1 MLKIEKGIEKDVNQY
16 VEAARAMENGDSVL
30 MPDAKE
36 AAKLCRALDKEH
48 GAGSFTVRAVDGG
61 VRVWRTSRTP
71 RVRKPKAVAPAGE

>member
-1 MLKIEKGIEKDVNQY
+1 MLKIEPGIEIDVNKY
-16 VEAARAMENGDSVL
+16 VEAARKMQNTDSVL

-71 RVRKPKAVAPAGE
+71 RVRKPKAVAPAGK